1 MIREKRRKTSQ
12 MLPPAFRE
20 TYFSLFSGPE
30 PETLHADLYRMLID
44 EGTDVIIKQ
53 LKEYNRRRR
62 RLLDRIRGKIEVR
75 RLKRDERIAKR
86 QVVAS
91 DAGNNGVDLRSAFI
105 PLYASTA
112 LSAEGWN
119 IIGEPVVRAGKP
131 DVWADEFRTQ
141 QRESLLAFKIQ
152 CEVTEEAVERWEPKL
167 VLLDGSLLLN
177 FWLFP
182 PPDSTKDYINDF
194 QEALLSSVGLLHY
207 CYSMDI
213 PIVGFVKRT
222 RINHVC
228 KKFGMPKLRDTALM
242 DLVLRLGEYTLP
254 EDKPMTGRIVN
265 SYRRKAEELG
275 IPNRE
280 IAEFTDI
287 YSSYIRTGLT
297 TPFRLEIPN
306 YCLDRLEEICTLLF
320 TTSEEENGIPF
331 SISEADRLTK
341 VTTSISNIRTLMIYS
356 KALDLVRKGEMDM
369 HDLNLLAL
377 QHGEPWA
384 LNDGRYVSGLLG
396 EEGV

>member
-369 HDLNLLAL
+369 HNLNLLAL